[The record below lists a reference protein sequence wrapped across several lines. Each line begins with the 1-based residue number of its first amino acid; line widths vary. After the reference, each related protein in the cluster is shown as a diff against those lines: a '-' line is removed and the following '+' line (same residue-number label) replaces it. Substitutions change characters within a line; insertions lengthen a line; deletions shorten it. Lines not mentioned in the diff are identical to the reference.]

1 METAKE
7 RRRKIKATSMKVYG
21 AWAPVNAIW
30 PESRHVSIVF
40 FRPGADSG
48 PYTRLYFFSFFML
61 ASPSSR
67 AARFTRAL
75 DSTLFLSSRVLEN
88 F

>member
-1 METAKE
+1 METAKK

-40 FRPGADSG
+40 FRSEADSG
-48 PYTRLYFFSFFML
+48 PYTRLSFFFLFHAPPRLALL
-61 ASPSSR
+61 ASHK
-67 AARFTRAL
+67 
-75 DSTLFLSSRVLEN
+75 LSIRRYFSLYES
-88 F
+88 

>member
-1 METAKE
+1 
-7 RRRKIKATSMKVYG
+7 MKVYG

-48 PYTRLYFFSFFML
+48 PYASLFFFFHGS
-61 ASPSSR
+61 SPSSR
-67 AARFTRAL
+67 YSLARLRPRF
-75 DSTLFLSSRVLEN
+75 DVFLFEP
-88 F
+88 